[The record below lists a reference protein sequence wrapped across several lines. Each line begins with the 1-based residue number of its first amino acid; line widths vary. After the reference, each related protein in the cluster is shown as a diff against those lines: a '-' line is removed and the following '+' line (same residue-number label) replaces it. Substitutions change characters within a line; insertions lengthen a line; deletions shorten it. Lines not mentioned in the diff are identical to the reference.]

1 MKKNKILFLF
11 ISLIFFS
18 CKSIN
23 YLKEEN
29 LTNVQNIPFRQSDF
43 PNTSSKFYTIQS
55 VVGKNMNINRNRA
68 LLAAKAQLAGEI
80 RTNIYSITDLDLGSE
95 DSIERETFEQRS
107 ESITKIFI
115 EKISLVD
122 SDILYDNDT
131 GDYEYW
137 VVYSVE
143 LNDISDL
150 NESQL
155 ILNPKEYNE
164 SLIEEIDENTEL
176 VASNETDANV
186 YSTILDAGEQAI
198 RNKIETE
205 SKLYLDIPYVWGGNT
220 PNEGFDCSGFVRW
233 VYKKSIDK
241 LISRTTLEH
250 TSDYKDI
257 ISKEIDQIKKGDLIY
272 FKTLP
277 DRVISHVGIY
287 LEDGLFIHAPNKNEK
302 VKIED
307 LSGYWLNNFVGFA
320 SALEFIN

>member
-1 MKKNKILFLF
+1 MKKNKILLLSISLLF
-11 ISLIFFS
+11 IS

-29 LTNVQNIPFRQSDF
+29 LSNVQNIPFRQSDF

-95 DSIERETFEQRS
+95 DSIEREIFEQRS
-107 ESITKIFI
+107 ESITNIFI

-122 SDILYDNDT
+122 SEILYDNDT

-176 VASNETDANV
+176 VASNETDANI

-205 SKLYLDIPYVWGGNT
+205 SKLYLGIPYVWGGNT

-241 LISRTTLEH
+241 LLSRTTLEH

-287 LEDGLFIHAPNKNEK
+287 LEDGLFIHAPNRNEK